1 MKRRKRS
8 DLKIGSLSHPGET
21 RVNNEDNYAIA
32 FYDSPPGVR
41 TPVTLAMVADGIGG
55 HRAGEVASG
64 IAVDII
70 PSAFD
75 KADTLDY
82 RSLFT
87 HAFADSSEAI
97 AAYTAKHPQSEG
109 LGTTCVAALVFD
121 RSLYTASIGD
131 SRIYLLREGNLQQ
144 ISIDHSWVQEARDK
158 GILSTEE
165 ARNHPR
171 RNVLRRYLGAAADPT
186 PDFRLRLSPKE
197 TDEQS
202 LTNQGYPLQKGDRV
216 FLCSDGLNDMIDDA
230 EITAALREHADP
242 QAAIDELVRRALTAG
257 GTDNVTAVVLE
268 VGAAQRSI
276 LRLLFWAAGVFIVLG
291 GLGLLGVF
299 VWAIM
304 TLPGT

>member
-1 MKRRKRS
+1 MKRRKHS
-8 DLKIGSLSHPGET
+8 DPKVGSLSHPGQT
-21 RVNNEDNYAIA
+21 RVNNEDNYAVA

-75 KADTLDY
+75 KADAIDY

-87 HAFADSSEAI
+87 HAVADTSEAI
-97 AAYTAKHPQSEG
+97 ADHTFEHPESEG

-121 RSLYTASIGD
+121 RSLYTVSIGD
-131 SRIYLLREGNLQQ
+131 SRIYLLREGKLRQ

-158 GILSTEE
+158 GVLSSEE

-171 RNVLRRYLGAAADPT
+171 RNVLRRYLGAGADPI
-186 PDFRLRLSPKE
+186 PDFRLQLSPKE

-202 LTNQGYPLQKGDRV
+202 RTNQGYRLQKGDRIL
-216 FLCSDGLNDMIDDA
+216 LCSDGLNDMIDDA
-230 EITAALREHADP
+230 EIATALREHLDP
-242 QAAIDELVRRALTAG
+242 QTATEELVRRALAAG
-257 GTDNVTAVVLE
+257 GTDNVTALVLQI
-268 VGAAQRSI
+268 GAAQRNI

-291 GLGLLGVF
+291 GLGLLGVIALKLF
-299 VWAIM
+299 
-304 TLPGT
+304 

>member
-8 DLKIGSLSHPGET
+8 DLKVGSLSHPGET
-21 RVNNEDNYAIA
+21 RVNNEDKYMVA
-32 FYDSPPGVR
+32 FFDSPPGVR

-64 IAVDII
+64 IAVNII

-75 KADTLDY
+75 EAATIDY

-87 HAFADSSEAI
+87 HAFANTSEAI
-97 AAYTAKHPQSEG
+97 AAYTAKHAESEG

-121 RSLYTASIGD
+121 RSLYTATIGD
-131 SRIYLLREGNLQQ
+131 SRIYLLRGVNLQQ

-158 GILSTEE
+158 GVLSNEE

-197 TDEQS
+197 TEEQS
-202 LTNQGYPLQKGDRV
+202 RTNQGYPLQKGDRV
-216 FLCSDGLNDMIDDA
+216 LLCSDGLNDMIDDA
-230 EITAALREHADP
+230 EIKAALREHPDP
-242 QAAIDELVRRALTAG
+242 QAATEELVRRALAAG

-268 VGAAQRSI
+268 VGAPQRSI
-276 LRLLFWAAGVFIVLG
+276 MRMLFWTAGVFIVLG
-291 GLGLLGVF
+291 GLGLLGV
-299 VWAIM
+299 I
-304 TLPGT
+304 TLELF